1 MGVPPAVG
9 VRGPEDCLRHP
20 GFIGAA
26 LCVQLRGQQARVKA
40 IRVRGPPASL
50 NGGSVKCDVVPLLCQ
65 VGLHLRGYCIH
76 YLYSLFA
83 PVIAENRRY
92 KWGSGGLATFCCRQ
106 P

>member
-26 LCVQLRGQQARVKA
+26 LCVQLRGQQARAKA
-40 IRVRGPPASL
+40 IRVGGPPASL
-50 NGGSVKCDVVPLLCQ
+50 NGGSVKRDVVPLLCQ

-76 YLYSLFA
+76 YSLQLLPKIGVVNGA
-83 PVIAENRRY
+83 A
-92 KWGSGGLATFCCRQ
+92 GG
-106 P
+106 